1 MLLALKLKNFLSIEK
16 ESIISFLSSSFNDEN
31 KIIRKE
37 DILNV
42 VSFLG
47 NNNSGKSNIL
57 KSIKV
62 LKRYFLKNDRNFL
75 KNTTFIKNNDKES
88 NIEIIFNISSSFSKF
103 YTLGIKYKKDT
114 LISEYLYLT
123 LNDDNKNIDKKIYE
137 YNFLENK
144 FINDEKINYIN
155 KKSNRNND
163 LNNKYKDFI
172 KTSSLSS
179 FLSFIKRLVI
189 NDKNKSSK
197 NNFKKDIDKIY
208 SFLRNDLLIFDPL
221 SSSFNSNNDNNKDE
235 EIYFKSFSLD
245 KFNSLLKEFDLGID
259 EALFIKN
266 NKISN
271 NKFILKEY
279 KLNTLYLSR
288 SSIFKIVKDNKTSSF
303 FKEELVFKDSNI
315 NYNFKINEESLGS
328 RKLILLLLIISSL
341 KDYKTY
347 IFDEID
353 VSLHPLLFNKYLSL
367 LNKINLLSSFIQF
380 IFSTH
385 YIDSL
390 FFLNNESIYLV
401 TKKNSVTSI
410 TSLIEYKSIKRI
422 KNKHELIKRFKEG
435 RYSGV
440 PII

>member
-31 KIIRKE
+31 KIIKKE
-37 DILNV
+37 DILNI

-62 LKRYFLKNDRNFL
+62 LKDYFLKNNRNFL

-88 NIEIIFNISSSFSKF
+88 NIEIIFNISSSFSKI
-103 YTLGIKYKKDT
+103 YTLGIKYKKDL

-123 LNDDNKNIDKKIYE
+123 INKENKNIDKKLYE
-137 YNFLENK
+137 YNFIENK
-144 FINDEKINYIN
+144 FIID
-155 KKSNRNND
+155 KKVNRNINNKD

-172 KTSSLSS
+172 STSSLYS
-179 FLSFIKRLVI
+179 FLSFIKRFVI
-189 NDKNKSSK
+189 NDKN
-197 NNFKKDIDKIY
+197 NNNNLKKDIDKIY
-208 SFLRNDLLIFDPL
+208 LYLKNDLLIFDPL
-221 SSSFNSNNDNNKDE
+221 SSSFSSNNTNNKE
-235 EIYFKSFSLD
+235 LIYFKSFSLST
-245 KFNSLLKEFDLGID
+245 FNSYLKEFDLGD
-259 EALFIKN
+259 YEALFIKEK
-266 NKISN
+266 KIDNSELLN
-271 NKFILKEY
+271 KEY
-279 KLNTLYLSR
+279 QENILYISSS
-288 SSIFKIVKDNKTSSF
+288 SSIFRIVKDNNTSSYY
-303 FKEELVFKDSNI
+303 KEELVFKDLNI
-315 NYNFKINEESLGS
+315 DYNFKINEESLGS
-328 RKLILLLLIISSL
+328 KKLILLLIILSSF

-367 LNKINLLSSFIQF
+367 LTKINLISSLQF

-401 TKKNSVTSI
+401 SKQKSVTSI
-410 TSLIEYKSIKRI
+410 TSLIEYKSIKNI
-422 KNKHELIKRFKEG
+422 KNKKELIKRFKEG

-440 PII
+440 PFI